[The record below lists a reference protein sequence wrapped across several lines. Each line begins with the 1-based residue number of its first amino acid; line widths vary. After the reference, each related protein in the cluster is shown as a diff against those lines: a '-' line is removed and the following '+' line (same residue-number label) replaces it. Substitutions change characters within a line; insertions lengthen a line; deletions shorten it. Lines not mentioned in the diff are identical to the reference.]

1 MIQTERLKIYT
12 VSDDEMKKLIAEET
26 DDEMRTA
33 YQEMLEGCISHPE
46 QRNWYAVWFME
57 LNGKRIGDLCFKGL
71 RADGVVEIGYGTYPG
86 FESKGYMT
94 EAVMALVQWASRQP
108 GVLCIEAETDR
119 DNKASQRVLEK
130 SGFVP
135 SRRNWRR
142 RAPVC
147 MGWEEKMRMAGFKL
161 NLRIW
166 TMISGTAGLSSLR
179 ILKRPSE
186 YPVRI

>member
-71 RADGVVEIGYGTYPG
+71 GADGVVEIGYGTYPG

-135 SRRNWRR
+135 SGEIGEEGPRFIWVGKRR
-142 RAPVC
+142 
-147 MGWEEKMRMAGFKL
+147 
-161 NLRIW
+161 
-166 TMISGTAGLSSLR
+166 
-179 ILKRPSE
+179 
-186 YPVRI
+186 

>member
-71 RADGVVEIGYGTYPG
+71 GQ
-86 FESKGYMT
+86 
-94 EAVMALVQWASRQP
+94 MALWRSVT
-108 GVLCIEAETDR
+108 VLIR
-119 DNKASQRVLEK
+119 DLRVK
-130 SGFVP
+130 G
-135 SRRNWRR
+135 
-142 RAPVC
+142 
-147 MGWEEKMRMAGFKL
+147 
-161 NLRIW
+161 I
-166 TMISGTAGLSSLR
+166 
-179 ILKRPSE
+179 
-186 YPVRI
+186 